1 VVLYFTEL
9 SGVGKFGSNDLNT
22 SGTIQIP
29 NVTENSIIQLYLEVP
44 QQFRMIGLLLG
55 EPSSSTVTVI
65 DDNCML
71 VLLLTTFI
79 VSTIFYRCS
88 C

>member
-1 VVLYFTEL
+1 
-9 SGVGKFGSNDLNT
+9 VGKFGSNDLNT
-22 SGTIQIP
+22 SGNIQIP

-55 EPSSSTVTVI
+55 EPSSSTVIVF

-71 VLLLTTFI
+71 VLLLTTSV
-79 VSTIFYRCS
+79 VSTILL
-88 C
+88 